1 MGLTWSF
8 VGLAAAACI
17 AYPWLHPLARGSSPT
32 IEPLLVGLACTAVL
46 LALAALSGPG
56 ATLARGMLCALAA
69 AAAAVWV
76 GDIVARGTA
85 APSPGAVS
93 GWIVLAGVAACAA
106 VGSLAHAGRPGW
118 SASTIAWAWLIA
130 GLLSTAIALA
140 QAAGV
145 ADLLGTL
152 AAQSPNRQAFANL
165 RQKNHY
171 ATLANIALLAT
182 VWLVLHGRPAL
193 PRGAAAAAAL
203 FLCTGV
209 AATASRTGALQ
220 MLAVLLLAALWHR
233 RAGQPARWLAL
244 PLVAYLGAALV
255 LLAVMDP
262 GGRAGPAI
270 LSRLADAA
278 PNCTS
283 RTVLWQ
289 NMAQLVME
297 KPWTGWGWRELSFA
311 FYQGDYEPRFCA
323 LLENAHNLPLHL
335 AVELG
340 LPVAVLACVLL
351 AWALL
356 RARPWRETRPAAQ
369 LGWAVLLLLSL
380 HSLVEYPLWYA
391 PFQMALGLSLGL
403 VANEGGGLKT
413 RRGVLGAWALA
424 FLGFAAYAAWDHYRV
439 SQLYLAPAARS
450 AAYRDDT
457 LLKAR
462 KSWLYAEHVDFAEL
476 STIPLV
482 GSTAPR
488 LHELAGRL
496 LHFSP
501 EPRVIEKRIHS
512 ALRLGLE
519 AEAAQE
525 MRRYRAAYPAE
536 YEAWRASQAP
546 RR

>member
-1 MGLTWSF
+1 MRLTWSLG
-8 VGLAAAACI
+8 GLAAAACI

-32 IEPLLVGLACTAVL
+32 IEPLLVGLACTALL

-56 ATLARGMLCALAA
+56 TTLARGLAAALAA

-130 GLLSTAIALA
+130 GLLSTVIAMA

-244 PLVAYLGAALV
+244 PLVAYLGAALA

-340 LPVAVLACVLL
+340 LPIALAFCLVAG
-351 AWALL
+351 WAVL
-356 RARPWRETRPAAQ
+356 RARPWQETDPVRLLAW
-369 LGWAVLLLLSL
+369 GVLLMLAM
-380 HSLVEYPLWYA
+380 HSFVEYPLWYA

-403 VANEGGGLKT
+403 LKRGGAGL
-413 RRGVLGAWALA
+413 VLAPPALGAWALA
-424 FLGFAAYAAWDHYRV
+424 FAGFAAYAAWDHHRV
-439 SQLYLAPAARS
+439 SQLFIAPELRAERYQDA
-450 AAYRDDT
+450 T
-457 LLKAR
+457 LQKAR
-462 KSWLYAEHVDFAEL
+462 ESWLFAEHVDFAEL
-476 STIPLV
+476 AVTVPEAGNASDV
-482 GSTAPR
+482 YR
-488 LHELAGRL
+488 LSSRVMR
-496 LHFSP
+496 FSP
-501 EPRVIEKRIHS
+501 EPRVIEKQILS
-512 ALRLGLE
+512 ATLLGLHE
-519 AEAAQE
+519 EAAALTE
-525 MRRYRAAYPAE
+525 NYRAAYPADFR
-536 YEAWRASQAP
+536 AWAQRDAAS
-546 RR
+546 R